1 MHIEAIKTIKY
12 YTSLGIIVAKV
23 RPRTNLFLLVKA
35 SVTFS
40 QCLVLPAIVTHL
52 AIISAD
58 KHKSW
63 ANSFNPPE
71 SQFLY
76 L

>member
-1 MHIEAIKTIKY
+1 MHIDVIKTIKY

-40 QCLVLPAIVTHL
+40 QYVFGVACHCDSLSYY
-52 AIISAD
+52 ISRQTQ
-58 KHKSW
+58 KLGK
-63 ANSFNPPE
+63 FI
-71 SQFLY
+71 
-76 L
+76 